1 MVVVIINF
9 DFTFNAIAVL
19 MGLLA
24 WSVIGYFANRINQKQ
39 MKKPKVWKILIVLLI
54 GLFSF
59 SIKWNMFGEM
69 IKIPI
74 LPLGMLILYFVFRG
88 KRERWET
95 YRSYAWLGFLANFI
109 FLLST
114 LVAVPIHHAFYQENE
129 LSTYISTVENASI
142 NPIHPSAENFILN
155 NEKLSEQLHEMKQE
169 TIYSD
174 QWYEET
180 YMYADST
187 NRKERF
193 PYQLIGTAPKWG
205 SGFQTIIYLEE
216 DGKGILL
223 STSKKQLYFRSEI
236 SLIEEGE

>member
-1 MVVVIINF
+1 MTINF
-9 DFTFNAIAVL
+9 DFTFNAIAIL

-24 WSVIGYFANRINQKQ
+24 CSVIGYFAYRIYQKQ
-39 MKKPKVWKILIVLLI
+39 VGKPKVWKILIVMII

-59 SIKWNMFGEM
+59 SINWNMFDTM

-74 LPLGMLILYFVFRG
+74 LPLGVGTLYIVLKG
-88 KRERWET
+88 KGDRWQT
-95 YRSYAWLGFLANFI
+95 YRSFVWLGFLANFI

-114 LVAVPIHHAFYQENE
+114 LVAVPIHHAIYHESE
-129 LSTYISTVENASI
+129 LSAYISTVENASI
-142 NPIHPSAENFILN
+142 TPIHPSAENLSLN
-155 NEKLSEQLHEMKQE
+155 NKKLLEQLHEMKQE

-174 QWYEET
+174 QWYEQT
-180 YMYADST
+180 YMNADST

-193 PYQLIGTAPKWG
+193 PYQLIGTSPKWG

-223 STSKKQLYFRSEI
+223 STSKTQLYFRSEI